1 MSTTHAATASTQ
13 PAAQTFTPKGLR
25 RTAAIVGWL
34 FIVTYVTSIAAKIG
48 FYPPIFEP
56 GYITSS
62 GEDSRVLWGVWA
74 EAILIVANI
83 GTATVIYP
91 VLKRQNAHLALGF
104 VAARIMESVF
114 IAVGMLSVLTLVSMR
129 ANTDPN
135 TEGLPV
141 LGNALVTLQ
150 EWTFSMGPG
159 TVVAVGNGMI
169 LGYLMWRS
177 GLVPRYLSVLG
188 LIGGPMLF
196 LTGSAA
202 MLGIIEPGSAVQSLS
217 SAPEFFWELS
227 LGIYLIVK
235 GFRPSPITADATAV
249 ATSHGGTR

>member
-1 MSTTHAATASTQ
+1 MTTTHPATAPTAHR
-13 PAAQTFTPKGLR
+13 AAQTFTPEGLR

-34 FIVTYVTSIAAKIG
+34 FIVTYVTSITAKIG
-48 FYPPIFEP
+48 FYPPIFEA
-56 GYITSS
+56 GYITSN
-62 GEDSRVLWGVWA
+62 GDDSRVLWGVWA
-74 EAILIVANI
+74 EAILIIANI

-91 VLKRQNAHLALGF
+91 ILKRQNAHLALGF

-129 ANTDPN
+129 ASTDPD
-135 TEGLPV
+135 TAGLPV
-141 LGNALVTLQ
+141 LGDALVTLQ
-150 EWTFSMGPG
+150 EWTFSLGPG

-177 GLVPRYLSVLG
+177 GLVPRYLSILG
-188 LIGGPMLF
+188 LIGGPLLF

-202 MLGIIEPGSAVQSLS
+202 ILGIIEPGSAIQSLS
-217 SAPEFFWELS
+217 AAPEFFWELS

-235 GFRPSPITADATAV
+235 GFRPSPITANPANESHTA
-249 ATSHGGTR
+249 GQR

>member
-1 MSTTHAATASTQ
+1 MSTTRTATAPAQ
-13 PAAQTFTPKGLR
+13 PAGQAFTQTGLR
-25 RTAAIVGWL
+25 RTAAVVGWL

-48 FYPPIFEP
+48 FYPPIFEAD
-56 GYITSS
+56 YITSS
-62 GEDSRVLWGVWA
+62 GEDSRVLWGVWS
-74 EAILIVANI
+74 EAILIIANI
-83 GTATVIYP
+83 GTATVFYP

-129 ANTDPN
+129 ATTDPD
-135 TEGLPV
+135 TAGLPV
-141 LGNALVTLQ
+141 LGDALVALQ

-188 LIGGPMLF
+188 LIGGPILF

-217 SAPEFFWELS
+217 SAPEFLWELS

-235 GFRPSPITADATAV
+235 GFRPSPVTADFVHESDTA
-249 ATSHGGTR
+249 GRR